1 MERKRASICS
11 SSSKRYGK
19 SEHSNIYILFL
30 YLKYRLKTSQE
41 AKNMS
46 EQKPKRTFV
55 EVEDADFFKFEN
67 IGDSIEGKLIDK
79 GHSEQFKFGLYTVI
93 TDEGDSIRFH
103 GSSHLDSKLKA
114 IPEGTY
120 IVVKFLDVEKRP
132 KGDMKLFSVH
142 AEA

>member
-1 MERKRASICS
+1 
-11 SSSKRYGK
+11 
-19 SEHSNIYILFL
+19 
-30 YLKYRLKTSQE
+30 
-41 AKNMS
+41 MS

-55 EVEDADFFKFEN
+55 EVEDADFFKFDN

-79 GHSEQFKFGLYTVI
+79 GYSEQYKFGLYTII

-103 GSSHLDSKLKA
+103 GSSPFDSKLKT